1 MDDLVDAEP
10 LHAFNLNVWFVLAL
24 DPHYLCQCSELEEV
38 VFLRF
43 AGIDIVLSLV
53 FGALP
58 LLAIKQ
64 FLSIRAKIG

>member
-1 MDDLVDAEP
+1 
-10 LHAFNLNVWFVLAL
+10 
-24 DPHYLCQCSELEEV
+24 LEEV

-53 FGALP
+53 FGALR